1 MVYEKVK
8 MLFNLTYIPECAVLE
23 LNMLSA
29 VNARAKRMVQ
39 VL

>member
-8 MLFNLTYIPECAVLE
+8 MLFNLTYIPERAVLE
-23 LNMLSA
+23 LMLSA